1 MGRLDTQ
8 LPAADGWPVSEGRRD
23 THQTD
28 RTNAGNAPASE
39 GWVAE
44 RPLELR
50 ENYIESARERLCF
63 QRLVRPLVRRGVMK
77 VSLHQLTVGWAEEAG
92 QLQPHQA
99 LQQSL
104 GRLGDFPSHI
114 FPLVSLWVGGGRE

>member
-1 MGRLDTQ
+1 
-8 LPAADGWPVSEGRRD
+8 
-23 THQTD
+23 
-28 RTNAGNAPASE
+28 
-39 GWVAE
+39 
-44 RPLELR
+44 
-50 ENYIESARERLCF
+50 
-63 QRLVRPLVRRGVMK
+63 MK